1 MELQELSIISYNDFK
16 GFLNQEFKIKFETN
30 VTLPAV
36 LIEATEFANNF
47 SPVARKP
54 FSIVLR
60 TQQKNEYYPQATFVI
75 EHPEKGEIPLFL
87 VPKGFDAEGMKY
99 EAVFS

>member
-1 MELQELSIISYNDFK
+1 MELQELSNISYSDFK

-30 VTLPAV
+30 VTLPAE
-36 LIEATEFANNF
+36 LIEATEFDNY
-47 SPVARKP
+47 SPLERKP

-60 TQQKNEYYPQATFVI
+60 TQQKGQYYPQATFVI

-87 VPKGFDAEGMKY
+87 VPKGFDNVGMKY

>member
-1 MELQELSIISYNDFK
+1 MELQELTELSYSDFK
-16 GFLNQEFKIKFETN
+16 GYLNQEFNIKFESTI
-30 VTLPAV
+30 TLPAE
-36 LIEATEFANNF
+36 LIEATEFANNY
-47 SPVARKP
+47 SPLARKP

-60 TQQKNEYYPQATFVI
+60 TQQKGEYYPQATFVI

-87 VPKGFDAEGMKY
+87 VPKGFDHVGMKY